1 VHSEVF
7 ASDKSFIL
15 IRIKG
20 FSEKSILNLKINREE
35 TPQQEACILL
45 FIKGYVNINMVET

>member
-1 VHSEVF
+1 VHSEIF

-35 TPQQEACILL
+35 TPHQEACILL
-45 FIKGYVNINMVET
+45 FIKGYVNINMLKT